1 MVKILNFKS
10 KQNILQVG
18 IWLDVEEVFKDS
30 KNNGNK
36 LFWYWIIHFVFIYA
50 AKITFL
56 IKLVQQILV
65 GFLESTKF
73 ETQEDIDT
81 VKVKLCEGY
90 SFLAIFASFVFV
102 SMLIKSIYNNI
113 LEYGNQNVSA
123 FFKFLLML
131 EVSYDSILALLFLF
145 YIASFQSISDVL
157 LNLTGLILLIEFS
170 SIICEVFD
178 IFIHRYFPMKYSD
191 DNFLNF
197 KHSP

>member
-36 LFWYWIIHFVFIYA
+36 LFWYWILHFVFIYA

-113 LEYGNQNVSA
+113 LVYGNQNVSA

-145 YIASFQSISDVL
+145 YIASF
-157 LNLTGLILLIEFS
+157 
-170 SIICEVFD
+170 
-178 IFIHRYFPMKYSD
+178 
-191 DNFLNF
+191 
-197 KHSP
+197 